1 MKPSKVLVLVMA
13 LLAVTIFSVAF
24 LGGCSED
31 KSSNPITSAVNPT
44 DNAINPNP
52 IDTAPGSKDAQSMAA
67 SYPNYSYG
75 LGVPWVLQLLPN
87 SDWGHTKTCGQAC
100 AAMLGGYFNHAAISQ
115 QTIINEDNWLNSL
128 FPGLGYNTPNSY
140 YTNFDGRNAL
150 GRLLREYHGLQ
161 YAIYYGN
168 HADDVVNEILRG
180 RPVIVGVMISGGRL
194 VSSGGVAHWAVAKGW
209 DSRIILND
217 PGSSSGN
224 CIPYSVAAFEASWA
238 TQGKVYVP
246 VWK

>member
-1 MKPSKVLVLVMA
+1 MNARKVLAVVMA
-13 LLAVTIFSVAF
+13 LLVVAPNTLF
-24 LGGCSED
+24 LQGCSNEQNT
-31 KSSNPITSAVNPT
+31 NPITSAAPPT
-44 DNAINPNP
+44 DNTVNPNP
-52 IDTAPGSKDAQSMAA
+52 ATDSLNQRGNQQPTAA
-67 SYPNYSYG
+67 SYPNYSFG
-75 LGVPWVLQLLPN
+75 LGVPYVYQILP
-87 SDWGHTKTCGQAC
+87 GGTREGTKTCGQAC
-100 AAMLGGYFNHAAISQ
+100 AAMLGGYFNHVAISQ

-168 HADDVVNEILRG
+168 HADDVINEILRG

-194 VSSGGVAHWAVAKGW
+194 VSSGGVAHWAIAKGW

-217 PGSSSGN
+217 PGTSAGN
-224 CIPYSVAAFEASWA
+224 SIAYSVDTFEASWA
-238 TQGKVYVP
+238 TQGKKYIP